1 MTGSEIQLRT
11 YIDPI
16 LKPSPLLQ
24 HGLSRSILHHPRVTH
39 PLKPQNLAI
48 PHLPNMHTPR
58 FKCLSRLAI
67 LATIRSDRRDLLA
80 PVNQVIQLPGKAL
93 PVALKHACHFLE
105 DLVRAV
111 ESTRGGKA
119 GAFGPDDVGRDVSRE
134 GGDVA
139 GGEGGVDGVDDL
151 SVGGGFGVG
160 VGHLDV

>member
-1 MTGSEIQLRT
+1 MTGSEIQLQT

-39 PLKPQNLAI
+39 PLKPYNLAI
-48 PHLPNMHTPR
+48 PHLPNMHAPR
-58 FKCLSRLAI
+58 LKRLSCLAI
-67 LATIRSDRRDLLA
+67 RATISSDRRDLLA
-80 PVNQVIQLPGKAL
+80 PVNQVVQLPGKAL
-93 PVALKHACHFLE
+93 PVTLKHACHFLE

-111 ESTRGGKA
+111 ESTRSGKA
-119 GAFGPDDVGRDVSRE
+119 GAFCPDDVGRDVGRE
-134 GGDVA
+134 SGDVA
-139 GGEGGVDGVDDL
+139 SGEGGVDGVDDL